1 MINHGAVL
9 FEHCQW
15 VSAILQHV
23 FPCNFNFSS
32 FYWKF
37 FNRSCCCKL
46 ISKSFFN

>member
-1 MINHGAVL
+1 MINHCAVL

-15 VSAILQHV
+15 VSAILHV
-23 FPCNFNFSS
+23 FLCNFNFSS

-46 ISKSFFN
+46 